1 MNLFSNIYN
10 KVIEYSQHKYAKNYL
25 GVVSFLESALLPLPP
40 PDIMLIPMSLAKPAE
55 WWRLALW
62 TTFTSVLGGIAGYLL
77 GTWAYEWLGPL
88 IENWGY
94 GHKFEQ
100 VKSLFDRWGIWAILV
115 AGFSPIPYKLFT
127 ISAGLLSM
135 AFLPFV
141 VASAVGRGARF
152 FLVALLV
159 AKAGPRMEPLIVKYI
174 EWLGWL
180 TVVLLALVVG
190 IYQLK

>member
-1 MNLFSNIYN
+1 MKLFSNIYK
-10 KVIEYSQHKYAKNYL
+10 KVIEYSRHKHAKYYL
-25 GVVSFLESALLPLPP
+25 GGVSFLESVILPFPP
-40 PDIMLIPMSLAKPAE
+40 PDVMLIPMSLSKPKD

-62 TTFTSVLGGIAGYLL
+62 TTVTSVLGGIAGYLL
-77 GTWAYEWLGPL
+77 GSWAYEWLGPL

-94 GHKFEQ
+94 GQKFEQ
-100 VKSLFDRWGIWAILV
+100 VKQLFEQWGIWAVLV

-135 AFLPFV
+135 AFIPFV
-141 VASAVGRGARF
+141 IASAIGRGARF
-152 FLVALLV
+152 FLVAFLV

-180 TVVLLALVVG
+180 AVLLLVIVVG

>member
-1 MNLFSNIYN
+1 MKLFSNIYK
-10 KVIEYSQHKYAKNYL
+10 KVIEYSRHKYAKYYL

-40 PDIMLIPMSLAKPAE
+40 PDVMLIPMTLSKPAS
-55 WWRLALW
+55 WWRLATW

-94 GHKFEQ
+94 GQKFEQ

-135 AFLPFV
+135 AFIPFV
-141 VASAVGRGARF
+141 IASAAGRGMRF
-152 FLVALLV
+152 FLVSLLV
-159 AKAGPRMEPLIVKYI
+159 AKAGPSIEPLIVKYI

-180 TVVLLALVVG
+180 TVALLIIIVG
-190 IYQLK
+190 IYQYK